1 MDAVKDGLDEYKK
14 EWSKDVVDLQRCAS
28 LMTALRV
35 QSATLS
41 LANPKEA
48 YLLREVLE
56 HAVLLHLRRNDTAAM
71 ERAMASLRVLYYDHA
86 RVLPPSPRAH
96 TLLGVYLLY
105 LLTENRLADL
115 HAELELMD
123 DDARSSR
130 YVKFVVALE
139 QHKMEG
145 RFHKL
150 WAMQRDEL
158 PHELFSPHMKRLL
171 DTARADIGSSL
182 EGAYSSLR
190 VEHARQL
197 LGLESPSAT
206 LEFARNRAWRLDSD
220 VLILRDAGANASPH
234 LNALQLISQSLAYA
248 NEMERII

>member
-1 MDAVKDGLDEYKK
+1 VTSLDEYKR
-14 EWSKDVVDLQRCAS
+14 EWANNGVDLDRCAS

-35 QSATLS
+35 QSAALS
-41 LANPKEA
+41 LAQPKEA

-56 HAVLLHLRRNDTAAM
+56 HAVLLHLRRSDTPAM
-71 ERAMASLRVLYYDHA
+71 ERAFAALRVLYYDQA
-86 RVLPPSPRAH
+86 RALPASPRAH

-158 PHELFSPHMKRLL
+158 PHDLFVPHMRRLL
-171 DTARADIGSSL
+171 ETARADIGSSL

-197 LGLESPSAT
+197 LGLDSAAAT
-206 LEFARNRAWRLDSD
+206 LEFARTRGWRLDTD
-220 VLILRDAGANASPH
+220 VLVLQDSGITAPPQ
-234 LNALQLISQSLAYA
+234 LNALQLIAQSLAYA